1 MKKLRLYLFCMF
13 VFVGLCVLFEACS
26 QRNASALA
34 NISASKEG
42 NNTPDTEI
50 LTINVKGV
58 EFKMVK
64 VEGGTFLMGSIW
76 EEEQGIPYG
85 YIYQNKYQVTL
96 SDYYIGQ
103 TEVTQALWEAVM
115 DNNPSRFNGNNQ
127 RPVENVSWYDCQEF
141 IKELNSLTG
150 MIFRL
155 PTEAEWE
162 FAARGGNKSK
172 GYRYSGSNT
181 ARKVACYKEKGG
193 TMPVATKKANELG
206 LYDMSGNVSEFCND
220 YWHFAYPK
228 EPQTNPQGVE
238 TGTNRV
244 IRGGNYFSCYNLESL
259 RPSGRE
265 PYIPKL
271 HKAYVG
277 FRLAL

>member
-1 MKKLRLYLFCMF
+1 MF

-115 DNNPSRFNGNNQ
+115 GNNPSIYNGNNQ

-220 YWHFAYPK
+220 YWHFSYPE
-228 EPQTNPQGVE
+228 EPQTNPQGAE

-244 IRGGNYFSCYNLESL
+244 IRGGDYFSCYNLESL

-265 PYIPKL
+265 GHIPKL